1 MKATEI
7 RPGMAVKFD
16 NKLLVIKEF
25 QHVTP
30 GNLRAMV
37 QLKLKVVPSGEILDK
52 RIRSNDDV
60 EVVNLDRSA
69 MEYLYSDNTGHVFM
83 NAETY
88 DQNVVPNEL
97 IGDQIKYVKPN
108 TSIVALIAEEKIV
121 AIELPKVVDLKVV
134 DCPPGIKGATAT
146 NVGKEAL
153 FETGLKARVPD
164 FIKPGE
170 TVRISTE
177 TGEYLSR
184 V

>member
-7 RPGMAVKFD
+7 RPGMAVRFD
-16 NKLLVIKEF
+16 NKLYVIKEF

-37 QLKLKVVPSGEILDK
+37 QLKLKVVPSGEVLDK

-60 EVVNLDRSA
+60 DIVVLDRRA

-83 NAETY
+83 DSESY
-88 DQNVVPNEL
+88 DQTTVPNEL
-97 IGDQIKYVKPN
+97 IGDLIQYVKPN
-108 TSIVALIAEEKIV
+108 TSIQALIAEGKIV
-121 AIELPKVVDLKVV
+121 SIELPKVVDLQVV
-134 DCPPGIKGATAT
+134 DCPPSIKGATAT
-146 NVGKEAL
+146 NVGKEAV

-170 TVRISTE
+170 TIRISTE

>member
-7 RPGMAVKFD
+7 RPGMAVTFD
-16 NKLLVIKEF
+16 NKLYVIKEY

-60 EVVNLDRSA
+60 EIVMLDRRQ
-69 MEYLYSDNTGHVFM
+69 MEYLYTDNSGHVFM
-83 NAETY
+83 DSENY
-88 DQNVVPNEL
+88 DQTAVPLDLLGDL
-97 IGDQIKYVKPN
+97 IGYVKPN
-108 TSIVALIAEEKIV
+108 TQVTALIAEGKVIS
-121 AIELPKVVDLKVV
+121 IELPKVVDLQVV
-134 DCPPGIKGATAT
+134 DTPPGIKGATAT
-146 NVGKEAL
+146 NVGKEAKM
-153 FETGLKARVPD
+153 ETGLVVRVPD

-170 TVRISTE
+170 VIRVSTE

>member
-1 MKATEI
+1 MKATDL
-7 RPGMAVKFD
+7 RPGIAVTFD
-16 NKLLVIKEF
+16 NKLYVIKEF
-25 QHVTP
+25 THVTP

-37 QLKLKVVPSGEILDK
+37 QLKLKVIPTGEVLDK

-60 EVVNLDRSA
+60 ETVMLDRRQ

-83 NAETY
+83 DSENY
-88 DQNVVPNEL
+88 DQVTVEVAMLGDL
-97 IGDQIKYVKPN
+97 IGYVKPN
-108 TSIVALIAEEKIV
+108 TGVVVLIADGKIV
-121 AIELPKVVDLKVV
+121 SIELPKVVDLKVT

-153 FETGLKARVPD
+153 METGLKARVPD

-170 TVRISTE
+170 VVRISTE